1 LPKTEFKMTPSEKAE
16 QIYAYMNFSFNSAES
31 AICLLH
37 QESEYKIF
45 WEEVW
50 EALLDTHGE
59 RWQQIEF
66 EHQRQHY
73 IQACQL

>member
-1 LPKTEFKMTPSEKAE
+1 MSPQQKAE
-16 QIYAYMNFSFNSAES
+16 QIYIYMNLSINAAEC

-37 QESEYKIF
+37 QHSKEKEF

-50 EALLDTHGE
+50 EALLDAYGC

-66 EHQRQHY
+66 EHQREDY
-73 IQACQL
+73 IQACIL

>member
-1 LPKTEFKMTPSEKAE
+1 MTPKQKAE
-16 QIYAYMNFSFNSAES
+16 QIYAYMNFSITAAEY

-37 QESEYKIF
+37 QHSEDKAY

-50 EALLDTHGE
+50 EALLESHGC

-66 EHQRQHY
+66 EHQRGEY
-73 IQACQL
+73 IKACQL

>member
-1 LPKTEFKMTPSEKAE
+1 MTPKQKAE
-16 QIYAYMNFSFNSAES
+16 QIYIYMNLSFNAAES

-37 QESEYKIF
+37 QHCEDKAY

-50 EALLDTHGE
+50 EALLDTYGC

-73 IQACQL
+73 IQACTL

>member
-1 LPKTEFKMTPSEKAE
+1 MTPKNKAE
-16 QIYAYMNFSFNSAES
+16 QIYIYMNLSFNAAES

-50 EALLDTHGE
+50 EALLDAHGC

-66 EHQRQHY
+66 EHQREDY
-73 IQACQL
+73 IKACQL

>member
-1 LPKTEFKMTPSEKAE
+1 MSPQQKAE
-16 QIYAYMNFSFNSAES
+16 QIYIYMNLSFNAAES

-37 QESEYKIF
+37 QHSKEKEF

-50 EALLDTHGE
+50 EALLETHGE

-66 EHQRQHY
+66 EHQREHY
-73 IQACQL
+73 IQACTL

>member
-1 LPKTEFKMTPSEKAE
+1 MTPQEKAE
-16 QIYAYMNFSFNSAES
+16 QIYIYMNHNFVAAES

-37 QESEYKIF
+37 QHCEDKAY

-50 EALLDTHGE
+50 DALLDTHGE

-66 EHQRQHY
+66 EHQRKDY
-73 IQACQL
+73 IKACQL

>member
-1 LPKTEFKMTPSEKAE
+1 MSPKQKAE
-16 QIYAYMNFSFNSAES
+16 QIYIYMNLSINAAEC

-37 QESEYKIF
+37 QHNEDKKF

-50 EALLDTHGE
+50 EALLDTYGC

-66 EHQRQHY
+66 EHQREHY

>member
-1 LPKTEFKMTPSEKAE
+1 MTPKEKAE
-16 QIYAYMNFSFNSAES
+16 KIYSYMDFSINASES

-37 QESEYKIF
+37 QHTEDKAY

-50 EALLDTHGE
+50 EALLDTYGC

-66 EHQRQHY
+66 EHQREEY
-73 IQACQL
+73 IKACQL